1 MGAVVLCGT
10 MISSS
15 IPTYQPVVPRSCW
28 LFYFFLQEKVK
39 TDPICIYHN
48 LSENNDTVLLLF

>member
-15 IPTYQPVVPRSCW
+15 IPTYQPVVPRSC
-28 LFYFFLQEKVK
+28 
-39 TDPICIYHN
+39 
-48 LSENNDTVLLLF
+48 